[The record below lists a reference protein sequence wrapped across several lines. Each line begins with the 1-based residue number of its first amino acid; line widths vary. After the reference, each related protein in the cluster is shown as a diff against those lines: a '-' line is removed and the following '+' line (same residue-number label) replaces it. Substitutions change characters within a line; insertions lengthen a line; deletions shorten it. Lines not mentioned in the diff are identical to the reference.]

1 MEPFVPRRQNHLLRI
16 AELPITEPKKFL
28 LDLDADQR
36 AALASELGIIG
47 IRKLRFS
54 GLIQAVGGN
63 DWELI
68 GELGATVVQACVVSL
83 DSVTTRLDEAIR
95 RLYVA
100 DLPEVVGNEIEMP
113 EDDSIEA
120 LTSEINLLDVAVE
133 ALALALPQF
142 PRKQDAELG
151 EAVFAEPGVTPMT
164 DDEAKPFAKLGA
176 LKDALRKES
185 DR

>member
-1 MEPFVPRRQNHLLRI
+1 M
-16 AELPITEPKKFL
+16 
-28 LDLDADQR
+28 
-36 AALASELGIIG
+36 
-47 IRKLRFS
+47 
-54 GLIQAVGGN
+54 
-63 DWELI
+63 
-68 GELGATVVQACVVSL
+68 QACVVSL

-164 DDEAKPFAKLGA
+164 DDEAKPFAKLGV
-176 LKDALRKES
+176 LKDALKKES